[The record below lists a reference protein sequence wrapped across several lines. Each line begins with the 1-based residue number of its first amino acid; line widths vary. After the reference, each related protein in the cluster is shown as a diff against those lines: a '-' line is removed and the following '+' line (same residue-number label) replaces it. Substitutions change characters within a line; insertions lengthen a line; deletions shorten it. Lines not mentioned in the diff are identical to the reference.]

1 MMVSII
7 NAFWFTQV
15 KKDGGS
21 TYKSAIEKRESFL
34 GPHNSRA
41 KIVTLFVKGMVNP
54 VSDMY
59 ILVVLFEY
67 FHLYGL
73 PFFTNFW

>member
-1 MMVSII
+1 MMVSLS
-7 NAFWFTQV
+7 NTFWFTQV

-41 KIVTLFVKGMVNP
+41 KIVTLFIEGMVNP
-54 VSDMY
+54 VSVIY
-59 ILVVLFEY
+59 ILVVMLI
-67 FHLYGL
+67 
-73 PFFTNFW
+73 